1 MRKATCPDL
10 RLILMDIQMPGTDG
24 VAAIQAIRALPA
36 GAGLPILAFTAS
48 ADQPTHHRAMAAG
61 ANGVLVKPLSEEE
74 LINAVYETL
83 VGFDAPLVTIPTT

>member
-1 MRKATCPDL
+1 MEQASSLPWNGRPICVEYA
-10 RLILMDIQMPGTDG
+10 G

-83 VGFDAPLVTIPTT
+83 LGFDAPLVTIPTT